1 MTKPLRAD
9 AERNRRR
16 ILDSARELFA
26 CRGLSVGLDEIAHH
40 AGVGVG
46 TAYRRFPC
54 KADLIEAIFEERIAG
69 LTAAAE
75 AGLAEAD
82 PWQGLVTWMERSV
95 ELHATDLSVKQLVF
109 GAGGDEGRVTA
120 VRERI
125 APLAYEIVRRAQA
138 SGQLRPDVETT
149 DLPLLQFMIASL
161 GQFGPPELELWR
173 RGLAVALDGLRTGST
188 TPVPGRALTD
198 EEFGRAIANPA
209 GTVQRR

>member
-9 AERNRRR
+9 AERNRQR
-16 ILDSARELFA
+16 LLQAAGELFA
-26 CRGLSVGLDEIAHH
+26 QRGTGVGLDEIAHH

-95 ELHATDLSVKQLVF
+95 ELHATDLSV
-109 GAGGDEGRVTA
+109 
-120 VRERI
+120 
-125 APLAYEIVRRAQA
+125 
-138 SGQLRPDVETT
+138 
-149 DLPLLQFMIASL
+149 
-161 GQFGPPELELWR
+161 
-173 RGLAVALDGLRTGST
+173 
-188 TPVPGRALTD
+188 
-198 EEFGRAIANPA
+198 
-209 GTVQRR
+209 